1 MGVFVLAASVDDES
15 EARKMVAEA
24 GIEFRMAYG
33 VDEEIIAGLD
43 AFSGLRQDKTYIQ
56 PTEFV
61 LRPGGE
67 IAASLY
73 ATTQLGRMKPREVL
87 QFIKARMD

>member
-1 MGVFVLAASVDDES
+1 
-15 EARKMVAEA
+15 MVAEA

>member
-1 MGVFVLAASVDDES
+1 
-15 EARKMVAEA
+15 MVAES